1 MFHRHTAE
9 DRYVRPAPEYLC
21 VHKNQGCRIFTLI
34 ELLIV
39 IAIIAILAAMLLP
52 ALNKAKE
59 KAHGVSCLNNLKQMG
74 TGLFA
79 YSENY
84 NDYSCPMFAWQGS
97 ELWIWIDLIYSDVK
111 NYKIFMCPA
120 TGYRTKYTYSRPAET
135 SNACPE
141 LYAHYGR
148 VYGAHG
154 AIWTTNNSG
163 LHKVTKFKN
172 PSKKIGVADNDPIR
186 RSTPYWDNF
195 NKVLQ
200 GHGDYSVSHR
210 HSNNFNAVFVDGHAA
225 SMRSSTLAD
234 NWFYD

>member
-1 MFHRHTAE
+1 
-9 DRYVRPAPEYLC
+9 
-21 VHKNQGCRIFTLI
+21 
-34 ELLIV
+34 
-39 IAIIAILAAMLLP
+39 
-52 ALNKAKE
+52 
-59 KAHGVSCLNNLKQMG
+59 
-74 TGLFA
+74 
-79 YSENY
+79 
-84 NDYSCPMFAWQGS
+84 
-97 ELWIWIDLIYSDVK
+97 
-111 NYKIFMCPA
+111 MCPA

-186 RSTPYWDNF
+186 CSAPYWDNF
-195 NKVLQ
+195 NKTQQ
-200 GHGDYSVSHR
+200 GQGNYSVSHR

-225 SMRSSTLAD
+225 PMRSSTLAD